1 MNRIP
6 YNSLA
11 HTEIL
16 VHVDVS
22 HSTNLLPFNIRGE
35 RSNFAGNIPRGFSNN
50 QNSVDDSIYGLLI
63 VQELF
68 EGHAFSVPFN
78 SQYCRKHI
86 LDAKTPVSRRYE
98 SPHAIFCP

>member
-11 HTEIL
+11 YTEIL
-16 VHVDVS
+16 VDDDVS
-22 HSTNLLPFNIRGE
+22 HPTNLLPFNIRGE

-50 QNSVDDSIYGLLI
+50 QDSMDDRVYGLRI

-68 EGHAFSVPFN
+68 EGHAFSVPLN

-86 LDAKTPVSRRYE
+86 LDAKTSVSR
-98 SPHAIFCP
+98 